1 MDPLVFSEAEKEA
14 FHKERFHHPDP
25 HVQLKME
32 VLWLLSQ
39 GLAIPEVARL
49 AKVSVKTVGRYL
61 KQFQQGGIE
70 KLKENNYVGPTSEL
84 DHHSQTLKE
93 YFEKHPPAS
102 IKQAQADIER
112 LTGIRRCESQ
122 VGAFLKRLGMKCRKL
137 GHVPGKADEAKLQ
150 EQKDFIETKLNPV
163 LDEAEAGKRKLFFVD
178 AAHFVHGAYLCYV
191 WCFVRMFIKTPTGRK
206 RFNVLGALDYVTKEL
221 VTVTNLT
228 YINSESVC
236 VLLRTLANMYPGMPL
251 TLVLDNASYQRC
263 NLVQGTAKLLG
274 IDLLFLPSY
283 SPNLNLIER
292 LWKFVKKECL
302 YGKYYE
308 KFEGFQGSIEDC
320 LGKTGTKHRAAIQT
334 LITRNF
340 QVFDTQNILA
350 A

>member
-1 MDPLVFSEAEKEA
+1 MESLAFTEAEKEA
-14 FHKERFHHPDP
+14 FHQERFHHPDP

-49 AKVSVKTVGRYL
+49 AKVSIKTVGRYL

-84 DHHSQTLKE
+84 DHHAQTFKE

-112 LTGIRRCESQ
+112 LTGIRRSESQ
-122 VGAFLKRLGMKCRKL
+122 IGAFLKRLGMKCRKL
-137 GHVPGKADEAKLQ
+137 GHVPGKPDEDKLQ
-150 EQKDFIETKLNPV
+150 EQKDFIKNKLDPV
-163 LDEAEAGKRKLFFVD
+163 LNEAETGKRKVFFGD
-178 AAHFVHGAYLCYV
+178 AAHFVHGAYLCSI

-221 VTVTNLT
+221 VTVTNLS

-236 VLLRTLANMYPGMPL
+236 QLLQTLANMYPGMPL
-251 TLVLDNASYQRC
+251 TLVLDNAAYQRC
-263 NLVQGTAKLLG
+263 HLVQNMAKSLG

-308 KFEGFQGSIEDC
+308 KFEAFQGSIEDC
-320 LGKTGTKHRAAIQT
+320 LGKTGTKHQAALQT

-340 QVFDTQNILA
+340 QLFDKQTILA